1 MAAARWTSCD
11 RILPRTGS
19 TIRSAESRPS
29 ATVAVSDTRAITP
42 EKNEKMPRMAAA
54 TSMPGAVRPS
64 MRRPT
69 TETVIATPRP
79 ILAGLWSRLI
89 PASARVCLGVRLLP
103 TYGSCLRSGSDGFCV
118 RG

>member
-42 EKNEKMPRMAAA
+42 EKNEKMPRMAGCHLDAGRCPPEHEEA
-54 TSMPGAVRPS
+54 DHGDRDRDAETDPGGPLV
-64 MRRPT
+64 
-69 TETVIATPRP
+69 E
-79 ILAGLWSRLI
+79 
-89 PASARVCLGVRLLP
+89 
-103 TYGSCLRSGSDGFCV
+103 D
-118 RG
+118 